1 MDSETNLEA
10 LYCLPEQAEL
20 APRIPSLEGL
30 ESDDELARL
39 AKAMG
44 HPARL
49 RILRMLFR
57 NKAQV
62 CGQILDEL
70 PLPQSTSLVHL
81 RILKDAQREITKI
94 GRG

>member
-1 MDSETNLEA
+1 MDSETA
-10 LYCLPEQAEL
+10 LHCPPEQAEPAL
-20 APRIPSLEGL
+20 IILSLEQP
-30 ESDDELARL
+30 ETYDELARL